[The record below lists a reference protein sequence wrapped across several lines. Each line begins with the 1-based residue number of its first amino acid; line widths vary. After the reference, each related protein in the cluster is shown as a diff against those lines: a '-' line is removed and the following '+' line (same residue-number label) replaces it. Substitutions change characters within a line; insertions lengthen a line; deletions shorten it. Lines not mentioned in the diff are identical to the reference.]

1 MFDQAAVQ
9 LSTVRDLLRFAV
21 SRFTEAGLSFGHGS
35 DNAYDEAVYL
45 ILHTLAAAD
54 RLEPFLDARLVDEE
68 IRQVLDAGA
77 LRQSAHPGRLPDPRS
92 LAGEYRFYVDER
104 VIVPRS
110 FIAELLPEALEPW
123 IEYPELVHRAL
134 DMCTGSG
141 CLAVLLADLYPDA
154 EVDAVDLS
162 ADALA
167 VAQINVEQYGLQER
181 IELIQSD
188 LFSAMAGR
196 EYDLII
202 SNPPYVDAPSVAA
215 LPEEYRETGAGAGL
229 GRRRPGRHPRNPCA
243 APAHLSEHGVL
254 VVEIGHN
261 REALKPVSPEL
272 PFTGCPPPAAMAFV
286 PAHPR
291 RTAGGA
297 SLLDVVHQVLPGLLW
312 RARPGR
318 AAPASHTKPSA
329 AASWRR
335 CAVQPDRQG
344 RATTPGGFGA
354 ARRW

>member
-1 MFDQAAVQ
+1 MFDQAAFQ

-45 ILHTLAAAD
+45 ILHTLKLPLD

-68 IRQVLDAGA
+68 IRQVLDVLARRVN
-77 LRQSAHPGRLPDPRS
+77 LRTPAAYLTREAWL
-92 LAGEYRFYVDER
+92 GEYRFYVDER

-154 EVDAVDLS
+154 DVDAVDLS

-188 LFSAMAGR
+188 LFSALAGR

-215 LPEEYRETGAGAGL
+215 LPEEYLREPALALGSGEDGL
-229 GRRRPGRHPRNPCA
+229 DATREILRR

-261 REALKPVSPEL
+261 REALEASFPEL
-272 PFTGCPPPAAMAFV
+272 PFTWLPTASGDGFVFLLTRDELLAAQA
-286 PAHPR
+286 
-291 RTAGGA
+291 
-297 SLLDVVHQVLPGLLW
+297 
-312 RARPGR
+312 
-318 AAPASHTKPSA
+318 
-329 AASWRR
+329 
-335 CAVQPDRQG
+335 
-344 RATTPGGFGA
+344 
-354 ARRW
+354 